1 MWKKVIWSTAV
12 SLLFFAALF
21 LTGCRE
27 EQPEIRESGAYQVYY
42 LDSSGTKLV
51 SDQYQT
57 DTEDTD
63 LLVEELMTQLRQ
75 VPQEQDI
82 QSALP
87 ERLEYRGFRREEMV
101 VYLYFDDS
109 YNSIKAE
116 REILCRAALAKTLTQ
131 IPGVS
136 YINISAGE
144 QPLLDGK
151 GQPVGMIA
159 GSDFIDSISD
169 VNAYEKTELTLYFT
183 DENGKLLYPET
194 REVVHNVNTSM
205 AQLVVEELIK
215 GPESFSLCPTVPP
228 ETKLLNVVVNGTT
241 CYVNFDSTFLTGS
254 GSLAVEDYIPI
265 YSIVNSLAEVT
276 GINKVQFSVN
286 GSADIRF
293 RDAISL
299 DTQFERNLDYIGGE

>member
-21 LTGCRE
+21 LIGCRE

-109 YNSIKAE
+109 YNSIKSE
-116 REILCRAALAKTLTQ
+116 R
-131 IPGVS
+131 
-136 YINISAGE
+136 
-144 QPLLDGK
+144 
-151 GQPVGMIA
+151 
-159 GSDFIDSISD
+159 
-169 VNAYEKTELTLYFT
+169 
-183 DENGKLLYPET
+183 
-194 REVVHNVNTSM
+194 
-205 AQLVVEELIK
+205 
-215 GPESFSLCPTVPP
+215 
-228 ETKLLNVVVNGTT
+228 
-241 CYVNFDSTFLTGS
+241 
-254 GSLAVEDYIPI
+254 
-265 YSIVNSLAEVT
+265 
-276 GINKVQFSVN
+276 
-286 GSADIRF
+286 
-293 RDAISL
+293 
-299 DTQFERNLDYIGGE
+299 